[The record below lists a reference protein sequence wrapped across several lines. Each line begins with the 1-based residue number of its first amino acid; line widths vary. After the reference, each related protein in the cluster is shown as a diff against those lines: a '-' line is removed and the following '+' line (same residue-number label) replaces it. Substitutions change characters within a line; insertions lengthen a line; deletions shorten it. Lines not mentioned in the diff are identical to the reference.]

1 MGIAKEIYETDGV
14 SNGVKYVLTINEDN
28 SVKLVCYNGAFK
40 VEEPGVQIVDV
51 GDNGG
56 KRVEYGTSKVKASFP
71 FKRYI
76 DGTLDERWT
85 KIL

>member
-1 MGIAKEIYETDGV
+1 MGIAREIYETDGI
-14 SNGVKYVLTINEDN
+14 SKGVKYVLTINEDD
-28 SVKLVCYNGAFK
+28 SAKLVFYNGAFK

-56 KRVEYGTSKVKASFP
+56 KRVEYGTSKVKTSLP

-76 DGTLDERWT
+76 DGTLDDRWT

>member
-14 SNGVKYVLTINEDN
+14 SKGVKYVLTINEDN
-28 SVKLVCYNGAFK
+28 SVKLVFYNGAFK

-56 KRVEYGTSKVKASFP
+56 KRVEYGTSKVKTSLP

-76 DGTLDERWT
+76 DGALDSRWT

>member
-1 MGIAKEIYETDGV
+1 MGIAKEIYETDGI
-14 SNGVKYVLTINEDN
+14 SKGVKYVLTINEDN
-28 SVKLVCYNGAFK
+28 SVKLMFYNGAFK
-40 VEEPGVQIVDV
+40 VEEPCVEIVDI

-56 KRVEYGTSKVKASFP
+56 KRVEYGTSKVKTSLP

-76 DGTLDERWT
+76 DGTLDDRWT

>member
-14 SNGVKYVLTINEDN
+14 SKGVKYVLTINEDD
-28 SVKLVCYNGAFK
+28 SVKLMFYNGAFK
-40 VEEPGVQIVDV
+40 FDEPNVQIIDI
-51 GDNGG
+51 GNNGG
-56 KRVEYGTSKVKASFP
+56 KRVEYGTSIMKSSLP
-71 FKRYI
+71 FKRYL